1 MKKFVVVISAI
12 SILMLTSCETKK
24 EGGMSDTAKKN
35 LAASQAISKS
45 FETKDFSKLG
55 DYIAE
60 NCVDHAGENGD
71 IVGLANMKAEFEKMT
86 SMFSEMKSEVI
97 RELAD
102 DEYVMSWMRYTGKFS
117 QDMMGMK
124 AGDSFTAESME
135 VSKFKDGKAIEHW
148 TMMEPKEFKKM
159 MGEETPPPPPPME
172 EKPAKD
178 STSK

>member
-1 MKKFVVVISAI
+1 MKKLVVIISAA
-12 SILMLTSCETKK
+12 SILMFSSCTPKN
-24 EGGMSDTAKKN
+24 EGGMSEKAKKN
-35 LAASQAISKS
+35 LETSQAISKT

-55 DYIAE
+55 DYIAD

-86 SMFSEMKSEVI
+86 TMFSEMKSEPI

-102 DEYVMSWMRYTGKFS
+102 DEYVMSWMRFTGKFS
-117 QDMMGMK
+117 QDMMGKK
-124 AGDSFTAESME
+124 AGESFTSESME
-135 VSKFKDGKAIEHW
+135 VSKFKDGKTIEHW
-148 TMMEPKEFKKM
+148 TMMEPKELMKM
-159 MGEETPPPPPPME
+159 MGGETTTTPPPME

>member
-1 MKKFVVVISAI
+1 MKKLLLAIVAI
-12 SILMLTSCETKK
+12 SFLMLSACNSKN
-24 EGGMSDTAKKN
+24 EGDLSDATKKN
-35 LAASQAISKS
+35 LAATHAISKC

-60 NCVDHAGENGD
+60 DCVDHAGENGD

-97 RELAD
+97 KELAD

-117 QDMMGMK
+117 QDMMGLK

-135 VSKFKDGKAIEHW
+135 VTKFKDGKAVEHW
-148 TMMEPKEFKKM
+148 VMMEPKEYKKM
-159 MGEETPPPPPPME
+159 MGGETPPPPQPME
-172 EKPAKD
+172 EKPTKD